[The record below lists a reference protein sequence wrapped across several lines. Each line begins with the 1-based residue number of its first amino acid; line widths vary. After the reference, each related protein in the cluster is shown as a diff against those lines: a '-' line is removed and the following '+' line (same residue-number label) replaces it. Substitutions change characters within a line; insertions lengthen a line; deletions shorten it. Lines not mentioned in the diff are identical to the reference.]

1 MDSVETRERELELE
15 LDDLRAENHAL
26 RTETERLQAVYEPET
41 ASNNDEDDAEDPDSD
56 DKIISMR
63 AEYWKACEREN
74 EKLRAENHALRTE
87 IASVQGGGERGG
99 ERGGRG

>member
-26 RTETERLQAVYEPET
+26 RTE
-41 ASNNDEDDAEDPDSD
+41 
-56 DKIISMR
+56 
-63 AEYWKACEREN
+63 
-74 EKLRAENHALRTE
+74 

-99 ERGGRG
+99 ERGGRRGGASGMTCEEEYHKSYAYDCFDESRLPDDPAQYETWRLIPQPDDVSPSRARVGIRW